1 MNYIQPGTPTER
13 LLFALRYNGEDLDL
27 ISQFCN
33 KKHDQ
38 LLDLVIENI
47 GNIKSFIDEGLS
59 ISRLHGLQD
68 RGIDILIEYS
78 DSYKSGIS
86 LKSPFDI
93 DQADFSKSTKAQITE
108 GWTYPDLEKYI
119 LLLCPCPDHK
129 GAIEKCR
136 ILQALLQQSS
146 DSRIKVIDPAVL
158 ASFLFSEPKPSVE
171 SIDDAYRSTR
181 QVIMEE
187 SDTETLLDNH
197 IRFRYLLCRNPKEA
211 QRLLRDGHREHFP
224 LLGPHTVV
232 STPTLE
238 NFLSFSNKN
247 LLNRVI
253 EATIQL
259 ASTWKEVEFCDG
271 SLISDESR
279 HKIMTSTSLSDLGS
293 KVRLSSDSN
302 EPVIKNLLDDDPLT
316 RIFLEKGIPTNSLV
330 NLFAYEEVCGGG
342 GIFIV
347 AEARQFELV
356 ILEVTALYRPVRNL
370 SLYLINH
377 LREQFDLGW
386 PYSESE
392 EIERVD
398 QFFKYPPE
406 ILCNNE
412 CLLIPLYMGLAEF
425 GEIKTTVIRKRT
437 DVYSSATI
445 GGEREEGIE
454 VHPSVCEEHAVDANS
469 IITPF
474 GPTAELNFVSFLSR
488 NGEPERIPARNL
500 DRLNLLYVNQ
510 WLMAGSCPH
519 LTINTHNKG
528 WIELGTILDRNFN
541 RIGNEKVLLSKEWNG
556 EICIEEREA
565 EITTLHEIII
575 EYHNQSKIRYFQL
588 LGDGTAPVILKQ
600 GDDFLA
606 KVKPPLSGEKVF
618 LSITGSFMNVKAF

>member
-78 DSYKSGIS
+78 DNYKSGIS

-108 GWTYPDLEKYI
+108 GLTYPDLEKYI
-119 LLLCPCPDHK
+119 LLLCPCPGHK

-146 DSRIKVIDPAVL
+146 DSRIEVIDPAVL
-158 ASFLFSEPKPSVE
+158 ASFLFSESKPSVE

-181 QVIMEE
+181 RVIMEE

-224 LLGPHTVV
+224 LLGPHTVIP
-232 STPTLE
+232 TPTLE
-238 NFLSFSNKN
+238 NFFSFSNKN

-259 ASTWKEVEFCDG
+259 ASTWKEVEFCDE

-279 HKIMTSTSLSDLGS
+279 HKIMTSTNLSDLGS
-293 KVRLSSDSN
+293 KLRLSSDSN
-302 EPVIKNLLDDDPLT
+302 EPVIKNLLHDDPLT
-316 RIFLEKGIPTNSLV
+316 RIFLEKGIPINSLV
-330 NLFAYEEVCGGG
+330 NLFTYEEVCGSG

-356 ILEVTALYRPVRNL
+356 MLEVTALYRPVRNL

-386 PYSESE
+386 PHSESE

-398 QFFKYPPE
+398 QFFKYPPG
-406 ILCNNE
+406 ILNNNE

-425 GEIKTTVIRKRT
+425 GEIKTTIIRKRT

-445 GGEREEGIE
+445 GGERHEGIDA
-454 VHPSVCEEHAVDANS
+454 HPSICEEHAVDANS
-469 IITPF
+469 IVTPF
-474 GPTAELNFVSFLSR
+474 GPITEPNFVSFLSL
-488 NGEPERIPARNL
+488 NGERERTPVRKL

-510 WLMAGSCPH
+510 GLMAGCCPY

-528 WIELGTILDRNFN
+528 WIELGTILDRNFD

-556 EICIEEREA
+556 GICIEEREA
-565 EITTLHEIII
+565 EITTLHEIMI

-588 LGDGTAPVILKQ
+588 LGDGTAPVILKR
-600 GDDFLA
+600 GDNFLA
-606 KVKPPLSGEKVF
+606 KAKPPLSGEKVF